1 MKSNS
6 KSIYSNSNKKGT
18 ELPMTKLVSILILS
32 FTILAVLSTNIDLFL
47 DLFGSEGKSKLSL
60 ISLKEKCEISEGRVC
75 KVVICYDSVEPVCT
89 DTQKFDWVVV
99 EKYYKKCSKMDGF
112 ELSKD
117 DYKKLECGALY
128 TKIKEVIK
136 KHPDYVSANP
146 LTEEDA
152 ETKTAVFKSNNF
164 FNSYNSKFE
173 KHADNHSYDVNLV
186 YAILIKEEGYK
197 TYDSVRFECHL
208 FNKKSSK
215 KVPCTI
221 EKGSSFSRVPSET
234 NVSAYLYAQYIDKE
248 LAFKS
253 SSFGFAQMMGYNI
266 LEYGN
271 NAHIYELVD
280 LSLVEDQDYMI
291 DTFFTFLEKNYF
303 ITNLKEKD
311 FPKIAEKYN
320 GENYVENNYDVD
332 LEIIYNSLS

>member
-6 KSIYSNSNKKGT
+6 KSIYSKFNKNAGLMN
-18 ELPMTKLVSILILS
+18 EYPVLLILLSVGILVVLFSQLSS
-32 FTILAVLSTNIDLFL
+32 FT

-136 KHPDYVSANP
+136 KHPKYVSNNP

-152 ETKTAVFKSNNF
+152 ETKISVFKSNNF
-164 FNSYNSKFE
+164 FNFYNSKFE
-173 KHADNHSYDVNLV
+173 KHADKHGYDVNLV

-271 NAHIYELVD
+271 VDLIELVD
-280 LSLVEDQDYMI
+280 LSFVENQDYMI